1 MEHDPI
7 IVIRDLSFSYNRHTV
22 LEEVN
27 LTVGRKDFV
36 CVVGPNGG
44 GKTTLIKLVLGL
56 LVPAKGSIKVFGL
69 RPVAVSGRMGYVP
82 QRAHL
87 DPQFPV
93 SVMDVVLMG
102 RLGRARFAGPYSRA
116 DKAAAQEALTRM
128 QMWDS
133 RKTPFPELSGGQRQ
147 RVLIARAL
155 ASEPDLLLLDEP
167 TAGLDIAV
175 ETELSRSPEDF
186 HATPDDRDGVPRSRF
201 CVPTGDQSGVRENK
215 VVVHPTSEITG
226 ELINEIYGAP
236 MKMVRHDLTNNGEC
250 RKCITF

>member
-1 MEHDPI
+1 VEHDPI

-69 RPVAVSGRMGYVP
+69 RPVAVRGRMGYVP

-116 DKAAAQEALTRM
+116 DKAAAQEALIRM

-167 TAGLDIAV
+167 TAGLDITV
-175 ETELSRSPEDF
+175 ETELYDLLKVFMQHLTIVMVSHDLAFVSQLV
-186 HATPDDRDGVPRSRF
+186 TKVV
-201 CVPTGDQSGVRENK
+201 CVKHN